1 MVVTQPVSRL
11 RGAACVLDQ
20 VSSSVRATQVVMYA
34 LQVDLAIA
42 SVARNQ
48 TAGDAQKRGTSLD
61 APGVG

>member
-1 MVVTQPVSRL
+1 
-11 RGAACVLDQ
+11 
-20 VSSSVRATQVVMYA
+20 MYA

-48 TAGDAQKRGTSLD
+48 MAGDAQKRGTSLN